1 MEAVERILF
10 MNTFYIFTPAKCPFC
25 NKLFYLNSNQT
36 EAYCIYCGQPI
47 SVFTAIQNYD
57 PLHDGALLHTEST
70 DQERQL
76 LHAEQLLELFQNH
89 HSGKD
94 FSEVVKCYQKISAD
108 YPRCSFAWWQQFRLV
123 CCQNFNPNRYLEL
136 HISQIIDRS
145 FMEELNY
152 LSEHTFYQFALRY
165 ATDSEKQRYH
175 QQFLSFY
182 QACSSFYQEK
192 SLLTHLQNDDFLPL
206 RGIWLA
212 ESEDKKISPNYLE
225 FWNNESC
232 IYLIAGR
239 QNGKELSFARLS
251 YRQPD
256 EHCESPYFKIMSG
269 QEDFHWMKKI
279 PIHPLS
285 STKRLHLDKI
295 TYCRAP
301 EDFEFSS
308 FRLKLLRFLVYIGIQ
323 FH

>member
-1 MEAVERILF
+1 
-10 MNTFYIFTPAKCPFC
+10 MNTTIFTPAKCPLC
-25 NKLFYLNSNQT
+25 NKAFYLNSNQT
-36 EAYCIYCGQPI
+36 EAYCIYCGQSI
-47 SVFTAIQNYD
+47 SVLTAIQNYD
-57 PLHDGALLHTEST
+57 PLQDGMLLYTEST

-76 LHAEQLLELFQNH
+76 LHAEQLLELFQH
-89 HSGKD
+89 HSASKD
-94 FSEVVKCYQKISAD
+94 FSEVIQCYKKIAAD

-123 CCQNFNPNRYLEL
+123 CCQNFDPNRYLEL
-136 HISQIIDRS
+136 HTHQIIDRS

-152 LSEHTFYQFALRY
+152 LSEHSFYRFALRY
-165 ATDSEKQRYH
+165 ATDIEKQRYN
-175 QQFLSFY
+175 QEFSTFY
-182 QACSSFYQEK
+182 YACSNFYQER
-192 SLLTHLQNDDFLPL
+192 SLLTHLQKDEFSLL
-206 RGIWLA
+206 RGIWIA
-212 ESEDKKISPNYLE
+212 ESKDKKINPNYLE

-232 IYLIAGR
+232 IYLIAGK

-256 EHCESPYFKIMSG
+256 ERCDSPYFKIMSG
-269 QEDFHWMKKI
+269 QEDFYWTKRI

-295 TYCRAP
+295 TYYRAP